1 MNNSKTESDYKIITN
16 KLDFMENVL
25 DDPKQ
30 GYPEDFQFG
39 ELQYPTAK
47 QVQAQQK
54 KLFDDMTLTEALELV
69 LDLAK
74 ESRPNYSTDQYY
86 KGKYDIAIS
95 KVKSFIHQL

>member
-16 KLDFMENVL
+16 RLDFMEQIL
-25 DDPKQ
+25 DNTSS
-30 GYPEDFQFG
+30 
-39 ELQYPTAK
+39 YPTAK
-47 QVQAQQK
+47 QVQAQQR